1 MIQTLRASDVLR
13 CILLNIPRGPNL
25 ACPKQG
31 LTLGSPPRNS
41 TLWKE
46 TLVNRNDRIT
56 LAWWDGLQLRGLV
69 SARMRSGR
77 RAWEI
82 DRLFLAHGLNPDSAI
97 GDGQHAVHSTV
108 ALELF
113 ERIGEV
119 VGGLGA
125 ERLFLRLP
133 SKSPI
138 YVLAHRAGF
147 YPYFEDILLE
157 GSNSQPSS
165 SGLTFRSDRRQ
176 LLPEDHHGLF
186 QLYCAAT
193 PQSVRAAAGLTF
205 DQWRDAQES
214 LGRRTDWVAKD
225 NGRVVGWLGFS
236 ELHGVTAVEALADPS
251 DADMWEELVAWALT
265 QEGVQRWLVR
275 DYHEEVA
282 RQLTR
287 HQFHEVACYSVMI
300 KTVAVPVAS
309 HAMATVEA

>member
-1 MIQTLRASDVLR
+1 MIQPLRASDVLR

-31 LTLGSPPRNS
+31 LTHGSPPRNS

-46 TLVNRNDRIT
+46 TLVNQSDRIT
-56 LAWWDGLQLRGLV
+56 LAWWDGLQMRGLA

-82 DRLFLAHGLNPDSAI
+82 DRLYLAQGLNSVSAN
-97 GDGQHAVHSTV
+97 GDGQHPVHSTV

-113 ERIGEV
+113 ERIGQE

-125 ERLFLRLP
+125 ERVFLRLP
-133 SKSPI
+133 AKSPI

-157 GSNSQPSS
+157 RSNSQPSRTP
-165 SGLTFRSDRRQ
+165 LTTTSNWRE

-193 PQSVRAAAGLTF
+193 PQSVRTAAGLTF

-214 LGRRTDWVAKD
+214 LGKRTDWVAKN
-225 NGRVVGWLGFS
+225 NGRVAGWLGLS
-236 ELHGVTAVEALADPS
+236 ELGGVTAVEALADPN
-251 DADMWEELVAWALT
+251 DANMWEALVAWALT
-265 QEGVQRWLVR
+265 QEGFQRWLVR

-282 RQLTR
+282 KQLLR
-287 HQFHEVACYSVMI
+287 SQFHEVACYSVMI
-300 KTVAVPVAS
+300 KTVAVPVGS
-309 HAMATVEA
+309 RGMATVEA